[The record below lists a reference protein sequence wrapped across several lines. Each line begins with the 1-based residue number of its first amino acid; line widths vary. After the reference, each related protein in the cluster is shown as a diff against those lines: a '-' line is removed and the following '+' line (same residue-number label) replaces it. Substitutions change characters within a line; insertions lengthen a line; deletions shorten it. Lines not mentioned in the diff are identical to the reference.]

1 MRCERKS
8 RHFNVWHLFLA
19 IIQRAFAFELLE
31 LKVSMMNIVTPIRT
45 LYIQH
50 IHNNRQPFR
59 RFILISK
66 DTIYDVAS
74 FIIASIYLVCL
85 RNDLFELVFTRMCVC
100 VYIYVW
106 SNQKRT
112 WTHWCCLVR
121 NINKDSKK
129 FPSPKEILMENIQY
143 INSSCVIIVQIIII
157 AKAHVQLKCV

>member
-1 MRCERKS
+1 MR
-8 RHFNVWHLFLA
+8 HLFLA

-100 VYIYVW
+100 VCIYMFEVIKKELEHIGVVW
-106 SNQKRT
+106 FETSTKIRKNFHHQMRFLWKIY
-112 WTHWCCLVR
+112 
-121 NINKDSKK
+121 NI
-129 FPSPKEILMENIQY
+129 
-143 INSSCVIIVQIIII
+143 
-157 AKAHVQLKCV
+157 